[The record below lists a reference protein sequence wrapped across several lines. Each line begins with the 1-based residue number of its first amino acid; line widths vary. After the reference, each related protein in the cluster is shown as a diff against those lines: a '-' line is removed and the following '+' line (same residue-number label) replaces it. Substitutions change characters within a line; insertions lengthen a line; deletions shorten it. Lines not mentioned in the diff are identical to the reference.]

1 MNNKMKILV
10 CTHKPGFVLQ
20 DDIYTPIQVG
30 KALSNVD
37 LGFLG
42 DDKGD
47 NISVKNKEFCE
58 LTAIYWAW
66 KNLTNVDVIGL
77 CHYRRYFN
85 INSSAF
91 SAYLNEIPEERFKN
105 FDFKTTDKKVKE
117 LLSTYDI
124 ILPKFWRTPWSVK
137 RDFYIS
143 VNEEDLEILGRVIS
157 NKYPSYMKSYEKF
170 CLGNRRTGCN
180 MFITSKKVF
189 EGYAEWLFDIL
200 FEVERYVKISPYTY
214 YRRIF
219 GFMAEILLPVY
230 CDKHGLK
237 IKECQ
242 MLFVTSQETN
252 SSLFIRSVKRHL
264 KNLINNLA
272 FFLTKVNREQIII
285 HEFWDNYLKMD
296 DINIK

>member
-1 MNNKMKILV
+1 MTILV
-10 CTHKPGFVLQ
+10 CAHKPGFVLQ
-20 DDIYTPIQVG
+20 DNVYTPIQVG
-30 KALSNVD
+30 KALSDIN
-37 LGFLG
+37 LGYLG

-47 NISVKNKEFCE
+47 NISAKNKEYCE

-85 INSSAF
+85 IKSSAF
-91 SAYLNEIPEERFKN
+91 SVYLNEISEKRFKEN
-105 FDFKTTDKKVKE
+105 DFKTNDKGIKKI
-117 LLSTYDI
+117 LSKYDI
-124 ILPKFWRTPWSVK
+124 VLPKFWRTPWCVK

-143 VNEEDLEILGRVIS
+143 VNEEDLEILGRIIS
-157 NKYPSYMKSYEKF
+157 KKYPDYMKSYKKF

-180 MFITSKKVF
+180 MFITSKKIF
-189 EGYAEWLFDIL
+189 DDYAEWLFDIL
-200 FEVERYVKISPYTY
+200 FEVERYVKISPYAY
-214 YRRIF
+214 YRRVF

-230 CDKHGLK
+230 CDKHKLR

-242 MLFVTSQETN
+242 MLFVTPQDVS
-252 SSLFIRSVKRHL
+252 SSLFMRSVKRCV
-264 KNLINNLA
+264 KNSINNLA
-272 FFLTKVNREQIII
+272 FFLTKMNRERIVS